1 MVLFVKILILINMS
15 ISRKKKLGI
24 NVEVTK
30 HSLIIAIIFGLW
42 KILFFTWRCSFNR
55 MICNIFNYLGWDWL
69 VF

>member
-42 KILFFTWRCSFNR
+42 KILFLRSAVVL
-55 MICNIFNYLGWDWL
+55 IE
-69 VF
+69 

>member
-42 KILFFTWRCSFNR
+42 KILFFT
-55 MICNIFNYLGWDWL
+55 
-69 VF
+69 